1 MKIRYRLMLG
11 VIALSIGLCLMTYQS
26 YALWI
31 VTKESGESI
40 VSVGCFEFSYE
51 EVAGSNI
58 NLTNAYPMSDAKGLA
73 LTPYQFTIKNTCTV
87 NAAYDVTLNTLTSN
101 TMQDDWIK
109 FAIGKTLPTTG
120 VRLDTLSTKNQNVE
134 EIKAEVPD
142 LATSYVLESGELAPE
157 EVVSYQLYLWMDE
170 GAPNA
175 AMGTTFEASINVI
188 ASAIP
193 TDTTGA

>member
-26 YALWI
+26 YALWT

-73 LTPYQFTIKNTCTV
+73 LTPYQPSGAVCGGN
-87 NAAYDVTLNTLTSN
+87 
-101 TMQDDWIK
+101 
-109 FAIGKTLPTTG
+109 
-120 VRLDTLSTKNQNVE
+120 LSRGSQYPHRPV
-134 EIKAEVPD
+134 
-142 LATSYVLESGELAPE
+142 
-157 EVVSYQLYLWMDE
+157 
-170 GAPNA
+170 
-175 AMGTTFEASINVI
+175 
-188 ASAIP
+188 
-193 TDTTGA
+193 